1 MLSPDRD
8 VDNEI
13 NQDAWSPELPAF
25 VYTCIDSVEQVQ
37 VLVLLGTGDRPWTA
51 RLVAQEMSLSDHV
64 VRHHLE
70 SMAARGLIAV
80 TVAGDA
86 STWRYAPKTDTLR
99 RLGDELV
106 EAYQRTPMAVVRLVA
121 ANARP
126 SIRSIS
132 DAFRLRD
139 PR

>member
-1 MLSPDRD
+1 M
-8 VDNEI
+8 DNEFS
-13 NQDAWSPELPAF
+13 QDTWSPELRAF
-25 VYTCIDSVEQVQ
+25 VYSCIDSVEQVQ
-37 VLVLLGTGDRPWTA
+37 VLVLLGTDDRPWTA
-51 RLVAQEMSLSDHV
+51 RLVAKEMSLADHA

-86 STWRYAPKTDTLR
+86 ATWRYAPKTDTLQ

-106 EAYQRTPMAVVRLVA
+106 AAYQRAPMAVVRLVA
-121 ANARP
+121 TNARP

-132 DAFRLRD
+132 NAFRFRE
-139 PR
+139 PRS

>member
-1 MLSPDRD
+1 M
-8 VDNEI
+8 DNEFSEA
-13 NQDAWSPELPAF
+13 AWSPELRAF
-25 VYTCIDSVEQVQ
+25 VYSCIDSVEQVQ
-37 VLVLLGTGDRPWTA
+37 VLVLLGSGDRAWTA
-51 RLVAQEMSLSDHV
+51 RLVAQESSLSDHV

-86 STWRYAPKTDTLR
+86 STWRYAPKSDTLR
-99 RLGDELV
+99 RLSDELV
-106 EAYQRTPMAVVRLVA
+106 AAYQRSPMAVIRLVA
-121 ANARP
+121 TNARP

-132 DAFRLRD
+132 DAFRFRD

>member
-1 MLSPDRD
+1 M
-8 VDNEI
+8 DNEFS
-13 NQDAWSPELPAF
+13 QDTWSPELRAF
-25 VYTCIDSVEQVQ
+25 VYSCIDSVDQLQ
-37 VLVLLGTGDRPWTA
+37 VLVLLGTGEGPWTA
-51 RLVAQEMSLSDHV
+51 RLVAQQMSLSDHA

-70 SMAARGLIAV
+70 SMAARGLVVV

-86 STWRYAPKTDTLR
+86 ATWRYAPKSDTLR

-106 EAYQRTPMAVVRLVA
+106 AAYQRVPMAVIRLVA
-121 ANARP
+121 TNARP